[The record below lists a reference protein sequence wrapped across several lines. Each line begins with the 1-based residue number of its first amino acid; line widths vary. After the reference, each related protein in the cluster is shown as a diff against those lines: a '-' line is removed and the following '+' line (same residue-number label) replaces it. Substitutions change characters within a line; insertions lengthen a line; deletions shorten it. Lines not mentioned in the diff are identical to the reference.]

1 LINLIDKKGSQKLI
15 GEKMDKV
22 HAELKDSDLKLNWF
36 DFHGECKNMKWEN
49 LSKLVDQVQKELDSY
64 GHFMA
69 EISYGFDQR
78 ASLNDSRNLEVHSLQ
93 KGTFRT
99 NCMDCL
105 DRTNVV

>member
-1 LINLIDKKGSQKLI
+1 LINLIDKKGSQKKI
-15 GEKMDKV
+15 GEKMAKV
-22 HAELKDSDLKLNWF
+22 HAELKDSDLKLWWF

-49 LSKLVDQVQKELDSY
+49 LSILVNKVEPELNSY

-78 ASLNDSRNLEVHSLQ
+78 ASLNDSRNLKVNSLQ
-93 KGTFRT
+93 TGSFRT